1 MLSKTPSTLRL
12 NIEVVFVVLCAY
24 LGKAFAHRT
33 HLEWRH
39 GLGGERPVSPC
50 AAIAIATT
58 DRAGTAKFITSTTLP
73 PSLHVLFCSERDA
86 NKTSTS

>member
-1 MLSKTPSTLRL
+1 MEHDNIMLSKTPSTLRL

-58 DRAGTAKFITSTTLP
+58 DRAGAAKFITTYIATLIII
-73 PSLHVLFCSERDA
+73 LLG
-86 NKTSTS
+86 T